1 MKSKKTYKQ
10 LQDELDALLEQFQSV
25 ELDIDKALIL
35 HKQGEL
41 LVKQLEDY
49 LADAKNEIVHLKK

>member
-1 MKSKKTYKQ
+1 MDAKKTYKQ

-35 HKQGEL
+35 HREGEL
-41 LVKQLEDY
+41 LVKQLEEY